1 MRTPPLF
8 LEWDGTAMIVVFGS
22 LNMDLIVPVAHLPRP
37 GETVLSPSH
46 AKAPGGK
53 GANQAVAAA
62 RAGAEVVMAG
72 CVGRDGFGD
81 ELLEIVSAAGV
92 DTSLIEPVDAPT
104 GIALVTVA
112 DDGEN
117 QIIVASGAN
126 MAPYHDM
133 VDDKLLEDCS
143 TLLLQMET
151 PLREVFTLTGRAK
164 AAGRRV
170 ILNAAPAGPIM
181 PETLDILI
189 VNEGEAEV
197 VAAKIGLEERRT
209 EDVADRLAERFGITT
224 IVTLG
229 AAGALAVGPETR
241 WKVGSLRI
249 EPIDTVGAGD
259 AFCGTLAAALDN
271 GLALPDAMRCGAV
284 AGSLACLEHGAMPS
298 LPDADAIDARLNDL
312 GPAEAF

>member
-1 MRTPPLF
+1 
-8 LEWDGTAMIVVFGS
+8 
-22 LNMDLIVPVAHLPRP
+22 MDLIVPVPHLPQP

-62 RAGAEVVMAG
+62 RAGAEVVMVG

-81 ELLEIVSAAGV
+81 ELLEIVSAADV
-92 DTSLIEPVDAPT
+92 DTSLIDHVEAPT

-126 MAPYHDM
+126 MAAGHEM
-133 VDDKLLEDCS
+133 VSDDLLGECS
-143 TLLLQMET
+143 TVLLQMET

-164 AAGRRV
+164 AAGKRV

-189 VNEGEAEV
+189 VNEGEAAV
-197 VAAKIGLEERRT
+197 VAAEIGLEERAAG
-209 EDVADRLAERFGITT
+209 DVAQRLAQTHGLTT

-229 AAGALAVGPETR
+229 AQGAVAIGPDAHWR
-241 WKVGSLRI
+241 IGSLVVQ
-249 EPIDTVGAGD
+249 PVDSVGAGD
-259 AFCGTLAAALDN
+259 AFSGVFAAGLDN
-271 GLALPDAMRCGAV
+271 GMELADALRCAAV
-284 AGSLACLEHGAMPS
+284 AGSLTCLEHGAMPA
-298 LPDADAIDARLNDL
+298 LPDAEAIDARLAEL
-312 GPAEAF
+312 APAEPF